1 MFNVE
6 FSSQARKFLKKIDSI
21 TWKRITEKIERLQ
34 VDPFPSDAKRV
45 VGRKE
50 KTFRVRIG
58 YYRILYLVF
67 FDRNL
72 LFISK
77 IDKRPK
83 VFND

>member
-21 TWKRITEKIERLQ
+21 RWKRITEKIERLQ